1 MTLLPPEEIGAKMHA
16 LKLWGRIAP
25 FNWVVKPT
33 GTVFPY
39 FCTLIEVPQPNPVL
53 CRFLMIEGWQTFH
66 DYVFTRA
73 DRNYGV
79 YSTPMELPHFEL
91 VVLATGEVKVFR
103 HDAGYVPRELSAQE
117 KTLVSRIMWEAY
129 GVMMRIES
137 DDRLPLR
144 YSSEKA
150 MFARVETAKGVW
162 EDAPMPI
169 VPPNPFVEKV
179 SFAKAD
185 IDRAKDIPFATEE
198 TLEVDFRIFPNL
210 ITQEPRPRYAYILVA
225 VDAETGEKV
234 VFDKVSVSR
243 DGGLKALWESMPPR
257 LLKNLIARGRIPGNI
272 RLLSGRVFRMLRPL
286 CVELPFK
293 ISLHD
298 SLPRLEQAL
307 KV

>member
-1 MTLLPPEEIGAKMHA
+1 MIPTNPDEIGAKMNA
-16 LKLWGRIAP
+16 LGLWDRIAP
-25 FNWVVKPT
+25 FNWVIKPM

-39 FCTLIEVPQPNPVL
+39 FCTLIQVPQPNAVL

-73 DRNYGV
+73 DRNFGF
-79 YSTPMELPHFEL
+79 YSSPMELPHYEL
-91 VVLATGEVKVFR
+91 VVLASGETKVFR
-103 HDAGYVPRELSAQE
+103 HDAGYVPRELTERE
-117 KTLVSRIMWEAY
+117 KPFVARIMWEAY
-129 GVMMRIES
+129 GVIMRIES
-137 DDRLPLR
+137 EDRLPLK

-150 MFARVETAKGVW
+150 MFARVESPKGVW
-162 EDAPMPI
+162 NDEPMQI
-169 VPPNPFVEKV
+169 IQPNPFVEKV
-179 SFAKAD
+179 TFSKDDIAKA
-185 IDRAKDIPFATEE
+185 KDLPFATEE
-198 TLEVDFRIFPNL
+198 TLEVDFRLLPHL
-210 ITQEPRPRYAYILVA
+210 MTREERPRLAYVLAAI
-225 VDAETGEKV
+225 DAETGEKV
-234 VFDKVSVSR
+234 LFDKTSVSR

-293 ISLHD
+293 LSLHD